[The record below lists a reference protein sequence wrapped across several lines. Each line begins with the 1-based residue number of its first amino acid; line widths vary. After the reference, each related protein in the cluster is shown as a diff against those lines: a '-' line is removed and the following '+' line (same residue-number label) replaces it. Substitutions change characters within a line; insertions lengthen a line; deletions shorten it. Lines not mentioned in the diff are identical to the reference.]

1 MQAVRAQGLGKRYRV
16 GAPKHD
22 QTFRESL
29 AGLATRPIARVRG
42 GRPSREER
50 EQAEHI
56 WALSDVSLSIDHGE
70 TVGLIGRNGAGKTT
84 LLKILS
90 RITKPTT
97 GRAEITG
104 SVGSLLEVGTGFHYE
119 LSGRENIYL
128 NGAILGMSRADVV
141 RKFDE
146 IVEFA
151 EVERFIDV
159 PLKRYS
165 TGMQMRLAF
174 SVAAALQPEILLID
188 EVLAVGD
195 ANFQRKCLR
204 KMEEVD
210 SEGRTIIFVS
220 HNASA
225 VLRLCRRVILLE
237 KGRVIADGPSADVMR
252 RYLDSGAGRSAERT
266 WPDPQEAPGDAIAR
280 LRAVRVLDALGNIV
294 ESSDIREP
302 VKIEVEYDQLDP
314 RARPSVNLHF
324 FNDEGVCLFIA
335 NDSVN
340 TSWQAAERGAGMVR
354 CSCRIPG
361 NLLAEG
367 TVFVHAALSTYN
379 PLEVHAFE
387 PDAVAFYIVDQM
399 SGLTARGEY
408 VNELPG
414 VMRPLLEWDTEYL
427 GAGSRAVLTER

>member
-1 MQAVRAQGLGKRYRV
+1 MEAIRVEGLGKRYRV

-29 AGLATRPIARVRG
+29 SGLATRPMARLRG
-42 GRPSREER
+42 RGLARAER
-50 EQAEHI
+50 DEADHI

-70 TVGLIGRNGAGKTT
+70 LVGLIGRNGAGKST

-119 LSGRENIYL
+119 LSGRENIFL
-128 NGAILGMSRADVV
+128 NGAILGMSRADVA

-146 IVEFA
+146 IVDFA

-195 ANFQRKCLR
+195 ANFQRKCIR

-210 SEGRTIIFVS
+210 SSGRTIVFVS

-237 KGRVIADGPSADVMR
+237 KGKVVADGPAAEVMR
-252 RYLDSGAGRSAERT
+252 RYLDSGAGRSAERA
-266 WPDPQEAPGDAIAR
+266 WPDPAEAPGDMVAH
-280 LRAVRVLDALGNIV
+280 LRSVRVLDARGNIV

-302 VKIEVEYDQLDP
+302 VTIEVEYEQLDA

-324 FNDEGVCLFIA
+324 FNDEGVCLFIS
-335 NDSVN
+335 NDSV
-340 TSWQAAERGAGMVR
+340 SAEWQATERGAGIIR
-354 CSCRIPG
+354 SSCQIPG
-361 NLLAEG
+361 NFLAEG
-367 TVFVHAALSTYN
+367 SVFVHAALSTYN
-379 PLEVHAFE
+379 PIEVHAFE

-399 SGLTARGEY
+399 SGPTARGEY
-408 VNELPG
+408 VNDLPG
-414 VMRPLLEWDTEYL
+414 VVRPLLEWTAEYI
-427 GAGSRAVLTER
+427 GSSRRILDKL